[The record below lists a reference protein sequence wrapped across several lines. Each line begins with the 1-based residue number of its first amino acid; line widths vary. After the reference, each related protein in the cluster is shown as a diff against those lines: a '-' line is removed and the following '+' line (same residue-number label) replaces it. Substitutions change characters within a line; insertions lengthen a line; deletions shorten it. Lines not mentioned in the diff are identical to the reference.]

1 MTVRRFNNPV
11 YPPPQAMK
19 TEQNAQKAFTHLAGH
34 FRTLFRREKDPLTD
48 ILGQDPAKE
57 QVKAA
62 LLMDRHIIIV
72 GPPGVGKTTLA
83 RNLARILPELQA
95 NDCPYH
101 CNPLSPICPQCIS
114 AKSAK
119 KKLKTRTVSGEERF
133 IRLQGSPDLTAED
146 LIGDI
151 DPLKALEFGPMSIEA
166 FTLGKLFKA
175 NNGVLFFDEINRCPQ
190 KLQNALLQVLSEGKV
205 TIGAYDVDVPATFIF
220 IGTMNPEDTN
230 TEPLSAVFKDRFD
243 QIHMSYP
250 ESQEIEEEITVTKGK
265 KLVEFPRGLLTA
277 MLEFV
282 RHLRLHKDLENKPSV
297 RASIGL
303 YERAQAHAY
312 LAERDTVAVE
322 DIEAAV
328 ISVLAHRVKLRPNK
342 QYVTTPE
349 DFIRNEF
356 RSFSQ
361 KLSTDKQGG
370 HLQR

>member
-1 MTVRRFNNPV
+1 
-11 YPPPQAMK
+11 MK

-151 DPLKALEFGPMSIEA
+151 DPLKALEFGPRSIEA